1 MEQSSKVSWRIRAIS
16 APSGQTEVPFPETI
30 IRYRHSGSIGFQTL
44 RVDSAAGLRSAVPS
58 KKAPP
63 ARGLRASGWTE
74 GPFRWA
80 SQSAAAILFHQWN
93 PRRATV
99 QTPVTELPKILK
111 FVRNRTNAIA
121 FPENTGD
128 FWKCQVRVPSTIAV
142 KPTSAFASPSQ
153 PSMTRRARACSQ
165 WPGTSSPKPTRPNAR
180 ASRRHQWRNSTPFR
194 PAPTNAYG
202 RSGTV

>member
-1 MEQSSKVSWRIRAIS
+1 MEQSSKVSWRIRAILP
-16 APSGQTEVPFPETI
+16 PSGQTEVPF
-30 IRYRHSGSIGFQTL
+30 SGNHNSVPAFWFHRVPDSSCGFGC
-44 RVDSAAGLRSAVPS
+44 R
-58 KKAPP
+58 P
-63 ARGLRASGWTE
+63 AIHRPLEKSPACAGLRASGMDR
-74 GPFRWA
+74 GPIPLG
-80 SQSAAAILFHQWN
+80 SAAAILFHQWN
-93 PRRATV
+93 PRHGPNARHGTA
-99 QTPVTELPKILK
+99 KNIK
-111 FVRNRTNAIA
+111 VRQEPYQRNCVS
-121 FPENTGD
+121 GKHGG

-180 ASRRHQWRNSTPFR
+180 ASRRHQWRKSTPFR